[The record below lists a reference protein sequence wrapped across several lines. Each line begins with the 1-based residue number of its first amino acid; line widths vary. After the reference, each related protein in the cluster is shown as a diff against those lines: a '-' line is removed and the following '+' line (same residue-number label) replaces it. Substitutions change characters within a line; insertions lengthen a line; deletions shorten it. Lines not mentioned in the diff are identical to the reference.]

1 MKHPAL
7 ARVFSAVLAILGLL
21 LLISG
26 VRGFKKA
33 DDEYEDRTAYA
44 GKYADRIENYSRLHE
59 KLENSAD
66 YDETMK
72 ALKTFL
78 NEHEKSAAKHK
89 TDTAIYSATKGG
101 LRMGEN
107 MIVSARTEMDEIRR
121 QLKNAK
127 SRQAF
132 LEGLLTE
139 LIASNK
145 SKMPWLDALANTA
158 AGYAVDCWMADAKL
172 TVTTEKLKALMEA
185 EPSPYD
191 IPPYEPPPA
200 PEMPVLPMLPG
211 LDAGGFD
218 AMQSAYQD
226 AMAQYQSA
234 ADAWQQAG
242 NNYVQDMQRYY
253 DDLAQAQMNRYNQL
267 WDQTLSDASDAVYSA
282 QYLYEHALWEKE
294 CIEVKKEVYLRAPCA
309 EIRRLSAALA
319 SLVRQANRQMASLAA
334 ETGGVYPGMEELS
347 ELANT
352 TANHLDAISGSDLSH
367 LSNEEFLHV
376 VGQAQEI
383 LNMLGDAFQ
392 VIAANLNN
400 PAGLIAELMEKL
412 HITELLV
419 PYLEGMLEKADH
431 QMQEALEELWYQMG
445 ELEKDQLKLE
455 AEKLGLDK
463 EAALLSR
470 DTLDADELKELKNNY
485 SSAKQLLLSV
495 PEVKKTADE
504 TGELVVGARGF
515 LKSYEEKTLK
525 LYRGR
530 FAINVLSV
538 IGGVMALVEILAA
551 YELMKNRFLLIA
563 PPLIC
568 LLCAAGAEAINVQ
581 LGLGQLYVAI
591 GTALFA
597 LVQLLTV
604 LPKKKR
610 PLHKARH

>member
-7 ARVFSAVLAILGLL
+7 ARVFSVVFAILGLL

-26 VRGFKKA
+26 VRGFGKA
-33 DDEYEDRTAYA
+33 DAEYEDRTAYA
-44 GKYADRIENYSRLHE
+44 EKYEDRIENYERLHA

-66 YDETMK
+66 YDETMA

-89 TDTAIYSATKGG
+89 TDTAIYSATRGG
-101 LRMGEN
+101 LKMGET
-107 MIVSARTEMDEIRR
+107 MIVSARAEMDEIGR
-121 QLKNAK
+121 QLKDAK

-172 TVTTEKLKALMEA
+172 TLTIEMLKALMEA

-191 IPPYEPPPA
+191 IPPYEPPAP
-200 PEMPVLPMLPG
+200 PEMPVLPMMPG
-211 LDAGGFD
+211 LDAGSFD
-218 AMQSAYQD
+218 AMQSAYQN

-242 NNYVQDMQRYY
+242 ESYVQDMQRYY
-253 DDLAQAQMNRYNQL
+253 DDVAQAQMERYNQR
-267 WDQTLSDASDAVYSA
+267 WDQTLNDASDIVYSA

-294 CIEVKKEVYLRAPCA
+294 CVEVKKEVDLRAPCD
-309 EIRRLSAALA
+309 EIRRLGAALA
-319 SLVRQANRQMASLAA
+319 SLVRQANSQMASLAA
-334 ETGGVYPGMEELS
+334 ETGGIYPGMEELS
-347 ELANT
+347 ELADT
-352 TANHLDAISGSDLSH
+352 TADYLDAISRSDLSH
-367 LSNEEFLHV
+367 LSNEEFLRV
-376 VGQAQEI
+376 IERAQEI

-412 HITELLV
+412 HITEMLV
-419 PYLEGMLEKADH
+419 PYLEGMLKKADH

-445 ELEKDQLKLE
+445 QLEKDQLKLE

-463 EAALLSR
+463 EAVLLSR
-470 DTLDADELKELKNNY
+470 DTLNADELKELKNNY
-485 SSAKQLLLSV
+485 TSARQLLLSV

-504 TGELVVGARGF
+504 TGELVAAAQSF
-515 LKSYEEKTLK
+515 LYSYETKTLK

-530 FAINVLSV
+530 FVVNVLSV

-551 YELMKNRFLLIA
+551 YELIKKRFLLIA

-568 LLCAAGAEAINVQ
+568 LLCAVGAEVIDVH
-581 LGLGQLYVAI
+581 LGLRQLYVAI
-591 GTALFA
+591 VTAIFA
-597 LVQLLTV
+597 LVQLMIV

-610 PLHKARH
+610 PLYNARH

>member
-7 ARVFSAVLAILGLL
+7 ARVFSVVFAILGLL

-26 VRGFKKA
+26 VRGFGKA
-33 DDEYEDRTAYA
+33 DAEYEDRTAYA
-44 GKYADRIENYSRLHE
+44 EKYEDRIENYERLHA

-66 YDETMK
+66 YDETMA

-89 TDTAIYSATKGG
+89 TDTAIYSATRGG
-101 LRMGEN
+101 LKMGET
-107 MIVSARTEMDEIRR
+107 MIVSARAEMDEIGR
-121 QLKNAK
+121 QLKDAK
-127 SRQAF
+127 SRQSF

-172 TVTTEKLKALMEA
+172 TLTVEMLKALMEA

-191 IPPYEPPPA
+191 IPPYEPPAP
-200 PEMPVLPMLPG
+200 PEMPVLPMMPG
-211 LDAGGFD
+211 LDAGSFD
-218 AMQSAYQD
+218 AMQSAYQN

-242 NNYVQDMQRYY
+242 ESYVQDMQHYY
-253 DDLAQAQMNRYNQL
+253 DDVAQAQMERYNQR
-267 WDQTLSDASDAVYSA
+267 WDQTLNDASDIVYSA

-294 CIEVKKEVYLRAPCA
+294 CVEVKKEVDLRAPCD
-309 EIRRLSAALA
+309 EIRRLGAALA
-319 SLVRQANRQMASLAA
+319 SLVRQANSQMASLAA
-334 ETGGVYPGMEELS
+334 ETGGIYPGMEELS
-347 ELANT
+347 ELADT
-352 TANHLDAISGSDLSH
+352 TADYLDAISRSDLSH
-367 LSNEEFLHV
+367 LSNEEFLRV
-376 VGQAQEI
+376 IERAQEI

-412 HITELLV
+412 HITEMLV
-419 PYLEGMLEKADH
+419 PYLEGMLKKADH

-445 ELEKDQLKLE
+445 QLEKDQLKLE

-463 EAALLSR
+463 EAVLLSR
-470 DTLDADELKELKNNY
+470 DTLNADELKELKNNC
-485 SSAKQLLLSV
+485 SSARQLLLSV

-504 TGELVVGARGF
+504 TGELAAAARSF
-515 LKSYEEKTLK
+515 LYSYEKETLK

-530 FAINVLSV
+530 FVVNVLSV

-551 YELMKNRFLLIA
+551 YELIKKRFLLIA

-568 LLCAAGAEAINVQ
+568 LLCAVGAEVIVAH
-581 LGLGQLYVAI
+581 LGLRQLYVAI
-591 GTALFA
+591 VTAIFA
-597 LVQLLTV
+597 LVQLMIV

-610 PLHKARH
+610 PLYNARH

>member
-7 ARVFSAVLAILGLL
+7 ARVFSVAFAILGLL

-26 VRGFKKA
+26 VRGFGKA
-33 DDEYEDRTAYA
+33 DAEYEDRTAYA
-44 GKYADRIENYSRLHE
+44 EKYEDRIENYERLHA

-66 YDETMK
+66 YDETMA

-89 TDTAIYSATKGG
+89 TDTAIYSATRGG
-101 LRMGEN
+101 LKMGET
-107 MIVSARTEMDEIRR
+107 MIVSARAEMDEIGR
-121 QLKNAK
+121 QLKDAK

-172 TVTTEKLKALMEA
+172 TLTVEMLKALMEA

-191 IPPYEPPPA
+191 IPPYEPPAP
-200 PEMPVLPMLPG
+200 PEMPVLPMMPG
-211 LDAGGFD
+211 LDAGSFD
-218 AMQSAYQD
+218 AMQSAYQN

-242 NNYVQDMQRYY
+242 ESYVQDMQRYY
-253 DDLAQAQMNRYNQL
+253 DDVAQAQMERYNQR
-267 WDQTLSDASDAVYSA
+267 WDQTLNDASDIVYSA

-294 CIEVKKEVYLRAPCA
+294 CVEVKKEVDLRAPCD
-309 EIRRLSAALA
+309 EIRRLGAALA
-319 SLVRQANRQMASLAA
+319 SLVRQANSQMASLAV
-334 ETGGVYPGMEELS
+334 ETGGIYPGMEELS
-347 ELANT
+347 ELADT
-352 TANHLDAISGSDLSH
+352 TADYLDAISRSDLSH
-367 LSNEEFLHV
+367 LSNEEFLRV
-376 VGQAQEI
+376 IERAQEI

-412 HITELLV
+412 HITEMLV
-419 PYLEGMLEKADH
+419 PYLEGMLKKADH
-431 QMQEALEELWYQMG
+431 QMQEALEELWYQIG
-445 ELEKDQLKLE
+445 QLEKDQLKLE

-463 EAALLSR
+463 EAVLLSR
-470 DTLDADELKELKNNY
+470 DTLNADELKELKNNC
-485 SSAKQLLLSV
+485 SSARQLLLSV
-495 PEVKKTADE
+495 PEVKKTEDE
-504 TGELVVGARGF
+504 TGELAAAARSF
-515 LKSYEEKTLK
+515 LYSYEKETLK

-530 FAINVLSV
+530 FVVNVLSV
-538 IGGVMALVEILAA
+538 IGGVMALVEILGA
-551 YELMKNRFLLIA
+551 YELIKKRFFLIA

-568 LLCAAGAEAINVQ
+568 LLCAAGAAAINSH
-581 LGLGQLYVAI
+581 LGLRQLYVAI
-591 GTALFA
+591 ITAIFA
-597 LVQLLTV
+597 LVQLMIV

-610 PLHKARH
+610 PLYNARH

>member
-7 ARVFSAVLAILGLL
+7 ARVFSVVLAILGLL

-26 VRGFKKA
+26 VRGFGKA
-33 DDEYEDRTAYA
+33 DDEFEDRTAYA
-44 GKYADRIENYSRLHE
+44 GKYAGRIENYIRLHE

-72 ALKTFL
+72 ALKIFL
-78 NEHEKSAAKHK
+78 DEHEKSAAKHK
-89 TDTAIYSATKGG
+89 TDTAIYSSTKGG
-101 LRMGEN
+101 LRMGES
-107 MIVSARTEMDEIRR
+107 MIVSARAEMDEIRR
-121 QLKNAK
+121 QLKDAK

-191 IPPYEPPPA
+191 IPPCEPPPA

-218 AMQSAYQD
+218 AMQSAYQN

-242 NNYVQDMQRYY
+242 ENYVQDMQRYY
-253 DDLAQAQMNRYNQL
+253 DNVAQAQMNRYNQL
-267 WDQTLSDASDAVYSA
+267 WDQTLSEASDAVYSA

-294 CIEVKKEVYLRAPCA
+294 CIEVKKEVDLRAPCT

-319 SLVRQANRQMASLAA
+319 SLVRQANSQMASLTA

-367 LSNEEFLHV
+367 LSNEEFLRV

-445 ELEKDQLKLE
+445 QLEKDQLKLE

-470 DTLDADELKELKNNY
+470 DTLNADELKELKNNY
-485 SSAKQLLLSV
+485 SSARQLLLSV
-495 PEVKKTADE
+495 PEVKKNADE
-504 TGELVVGARGF
+504 TGELVAGARSF
-515 LKSYEEKTLK
+515 LNSYQEETLK
-525 LYRGR
+525 RYRGR
-530 FAINVLSV
+530 FVINILSV
-538 IGGVMALVEILAA
+538 VGGVMSLAEILAA
-551 YELMKNRFLLIA
+551 YELIKNRFLLIA

-568 LLCAAGAEAINVQ
+568 LLCTAGAEAINVQ

-597 LVQLLTV
+597 LVQFLIV
-604 LPKKKR
+604 LPRKKR
-610 PLHKARH
+610 PLYNARH

>member
-7 ARVFSAVLAILGLL
+7 ARVFSVVFAILGLL

-26 VRGFKKA
+26 VRGFGKA
-33 DDEYEDRTAYA
+33 DAEYEDRTAYA
-44 GKYADRIENYSRLHE
+44 EKYEDRIENYERLHA

-66 YDETMK
+66 YDETMA

-89 TDTAIYSATKGG
+89 TDTAIYSATRGG
-101 LRMGEN
+101 LKMGET
-107 MIVSARTEMDEIRR
+107 MIVSARAEMDEIGR
-121 QLKNAK
+121 QLKDAK

-172 TVTTEKLKALMEA
+172 TLTVEMLKALMEA

-191 IPPYEPPPA
+191 IPPYEPPAP
-200 PEMPVLPMLPG
+200 PEMPVLPMMPG
-211 LDAGGFD
+211 LDAGSFD
-218 AMQSAYQD
+218 AMQSAYQN

-242 NNYVQDMQRYY
+242 ESYVQDMQRYY
-253 DDLAQAQMNRYNQL
+253 DDVAQAQMERYNQR
-267 WDQTLSDASDAVYSA
+267 WDQTLNDASDIVYSA

-294 CIEVKKEVYLRAPCA
+294 CVEVKKEVDLRAPCD
-309 EIRRLSAALA
+309 EIRRLGAALA
-319 SLVRQANRQMASLAA
+319 SLVRQANSQMASLAA
-334 ETGGVYPGMEELS
+334 ETGGIYPGMEELS
-347 ELANT
+347 ELADT
-352 TANHLDAISGSDLSH
+352 TADYLDAISRSDLSH
-367 LSNEEFLHV
+367 LSNEEFLRV
-376 VGQAQEI
+376 IERAQEI

-412 HITELLV
+412 HITEMLV
-419 PYLEGMLEKADH
+419 PYLEGMLKKADH

-445 ELEKDQLKLE
+445 QLEKDQLKLE

-463 EAALLSR
+463 EAVLLSR
-470 DTLDADELKELKNNY
+470 DTLNADELKELKNNC
-485 SSAKQLLLSV
+485 SSARQLLLSV

-504 TGELVVGARGF
+504 TGELAAAARSF
-515 LKSYEEKTLK
+515 LYSYEKETLK

-530 FAINVLSV
+530 FVVNVLSV

-551 YELMKNRFLLIA
+551 YELIKKRFLLIA

-568 LLCAAGAEAINVQ
+568 LLCAVGAEVIDVH
-581 LGLGQLYVAI
+581 LGLRQLYVAI
-591 GTALFA
+591 VTAIFA
-597 LVQLLTV
+597 LVQLMIV

-610 PLHKARH
+610 PLYNARH

>member
-1 MKHPAL
+1 MKYPAL
-7 ARVFSAVLAILGLL
+7 ARVFSVILAILGLF

-26 VRGFKKA
+26 VRGFGKA

-44 GKYADRIENYSRLHE
+44 EKYEDRIENYGRLHE

-66 YDETMK
+66 YDETMA

-89 TDTAIYSATKGG
+89 TDTAIYSATRGG
-101 LRMGEN
+101 LKMGET
-107 MIVSARTEMDEIRR
+107 MIVTARAEMDEIAR
-121 QLKNAK
+121 QLKDAK

-158 AGYAVDCWMADAKL
+158 AGYAVDCWMADAEL
-172 TVTTEKLKALMEA
+172 TLTAEMLKALMEA

-191 IPPYEPPPA
+191 IPPYEPPA
-200 PEMPVLPMLPG
+200 PPVMPVLPMMPG
-211 LDAGGFD
+211 LDAGSFD
-218 AMQSAYQD
+218 AMQSAYQN

-242 NNYVQDMQRYY
+242 ENYVQDMQRYY
-253 DDLAQAQMNRYNQL
+253 DDVAQAQMDRYNQR
-267 WDQTLSDASDAVYSA
+267 WDQALDDASDIVYSA

-294 CIEVKKEVYLRAPCA
+294 CVEVKKEVDLRAPCV

-319 SLVRQANRQMASLAA
+319 SLVRQANSQMASLAV
-334 ETGGVYPGMEELS
+334 ETGGIYPGMEELS
-347 ELANT
+347 ELADT
-352 TANHLDAISGSDLSH
+352 TADYLDAISRSDLSH
-367 LSNEEFLHV
+367 LSNEEFLRV
-376 VGQAQEI
+376 IDRAQEI

-412 HITELLV
+412 HITEMLV
-419 PYLEGMLEKADH
+419 PYLEGMLKKADH
-431 QMQEALEELWYQMG
+431 QMQGALEELWYQMG
-445 ELEKDQLKLE
+445 QLEKDQLKLE

-463 EAALLSR
+463 EAVLLSK
-470 DTLDADELKELKNNY
+470 DTLHADELKELKNNY
-485 SSAKQLLLSV
+485 TSVRQLLLSV

-504 TGELVVGARGF
+504 TGELVAAAQSF
-515 LKSYEEKTLK
+515 LYSYETKTLK

-530 FAINVLSV
+530 FVVNVLSV
-538 IGGVMALVEILAA
+538 IGGVMALVEILGA
-551 YELMKNRFLLIA
+551 YELVKKRFFLIA

-568 LLCAAGAEAINVQ
+568 LLCAAGAEAINAH
-581 LGLGQLYVAI
+581 LGLRQLYVAI
-591 GTALFA
+591 VTAFFA
-597 LVQLLTV
+597 LVQLMIV

-610 PLHKARH
+610 PLYNARH

>member
-7 ARVFSAVLAILGLL
+7 ARVFSVVFAILGLL

-26 VRGFKKA
+26 VRGFGKA
-33 DDEYEDRTAYA
+33 DAEYEDRTAYA
-44 GKYADRIENYSRLHE
+44 EKYEDRIENYERLHA

-66 YDETMK
+66 YDETMA

-89 TDTAIYSATKGG
+89 TDTAIYSATRGG
-101 LRMGEN
+101 LKMGET
-107 MIVSARTEMDEIRR
+107 MIVSARAEMDEIGR
-121 QLKNAK
+121 QLKDAK

-172 TVTTEKLKALMEA
+172 TLTVEMLKALMEA

-191 IPPYEPPPA
+191 IPPYEPPAP
-200 PEMPVLPMLPG
+200 PEMPVLPMMPG
-211 LDAGGFD
+211 LDAGSFD
-218 AMQSAYQD
+218 AMQSAYQN

-242 NNYVQDMQRYY
+242 ESYVQDMQRYY
-253 DDLAQAQMNRYNQL
+253 DDVAQAQMERYNQR
-267 WDQTLSDASDAVYSA
+267 WDQTLNDASDIVYSA

-294 CIEVKKEVYLRAPCA
+294 CVEVKKEVDLRAPCD
-309 EIRRLSAALA
+309 EIRRLGAALA
-319 SLVRQANRQMASLAA
+319 SLVRQANSQMASLAV
-334 ETGGVYPGMEELS
+334 ETGGIYPGMEELS
-347 ELANT
+347 ELADT
-352 TANHLDAISGSDLSH
+352 TADYLDAISRSDLSH
-367 LSNEEFLHV
+367 LSNEEFLRV
-376 VGQAQEI
+376 IDRAQEI

-412 HITELLV
+412 HITEMLV
-419 PYLEGMLEKADH
+419 PYLEGMLKKADH
-431 QMQEALEELWYQMG
+431 QMQEALEELWYQIG
-445 ELEKDQLKLE
+445 QLEKDQLKLE

-515 LKSYEEKTLK
+515 LKAYEEKTLK

>member
-7 ARVFSAVLAILGLL
+7 ARVFSVVLAILGLL

-26 VRGFKKA
+26 VRGFGKA

-44 GKYADRIENYSRLHE
+44 GKYADRIENYIRLHE

-78 NEHEKSAAKHK
+78 DEHEKSAAKHK
-89 TDTAIYSATKGG
+89 TDTAIYSSTKGG

-107 MIVSARTEMDEIRR
+107 MIVSARAEMDEIRR
-121 QLKNAK
+121 QLKDAK

-158 AGYAVDCWMADAKL
+158 AGYAVDCWLADAKL
-172 TVTTEKLKALMEA
+172 TLTTEKLKALMEA

-218 AMQSAYQD
+218 AMQSAYQN

-234 ADAWQQAG
+234 ANAWQQAG
-242 NNYVQDMQRYY
+242 ENYVQDMQRYY
-253 DDLAQAQMNRYNQL
+253 DDVAQAQMNRYNQL
-267 WDQTLSDASDAVYSA
+267 WDQTLNEASDVVYSA

-294 CIEVKKEVYLRAPCA
+294 CIEVKKEVDLRAPCA

-319 SLVRQANRQMASLAA
+319 SLVRQANSQMASLTA

-367 LSNEEFLHV
+367 LSNEEFLRV

-445 ELEKDQLKLE
+445 QMEKDQLKLE

-470 DTLDADELKELKNNY
+470 DTLNADELKELKNNY
-485 SSAKQLLLSV
+485 SSARQLLLSV

-504 TGELVVGARGF
+504 TGELVAGARSF
-515 LKSYEEKTLK
+515 LNSYQEETLK
-525 LYRGR
+525 RYRGR
-530 FAINVLSV
+530 FVINVLSV
-538 IGGVMALVEILAA
+538 IGGVTALVEILAA
-551 YELMKNRFLLIA
+551 YELIKNRFLLIA

-568 LLCAAGAEAINVQ
+568 LLCTAGAEAINVQ

-604 LPKKKR
+604 LPRKKR
-610 PLHKARH
+610 PLYNARH

>member
-7 ARVFSAVLAILGLL
+7 ARVFSVVFAILGLL

-26 VRGFKKA
+26 VRGFGKA
-33 DDEYEDRTAYA
+33 DAEYEDRTAYA
-44 GKYADRIENYSRLHE
+44 EKYEDRIENYERLHA

-66 YDETMK
+66 YDETMA

-89 TDTAIYSATKGG
+89 TDTAIYSATRGG
-101 LRMGEN
+101 LKMGET
-107 MIVSARTEMDEIRR
+107 MIVTARAEMDEIAR
-121 QLKNAK
+121 QLKDAK

-172 TVTTEKLKALMEA
+172 TLTVEMLKALMEA

-200 PEMPVLPMLPG
+200 PEMPVLPMMPG
-211 LDAGGFD
+211 LDAGSFD
-218 AMQSAYQD
+218 AMQSAYQN

-242 NNYVQDMQRYY
+242 ESYVQDMQRYY
-253 DDLAQAQMNRYNQL
+253 DDVAQAQMERYNQR
-267 WDQTLSDASDAVYSA
+267 WDQTLNDASDIVYSA

-294 CIEVKKEVYLRAPCA
+294 CVEVKKEVDLRAPCD
-309 EIRRLSAALA
+309 EIRRLGAALA
-319 SLVRQANRQMASLAA
+319 SLVRQANSQMASLAA
-334 ETGGVYPGMEELS
+334 ETGGIYPGMEELS
-347 ELANT
+347 ELADT
-352 TANHLDAISGSDLSH
+352 TADYLDAISRSDLSH
-367 LSNEEFLHV
+367 LSNEEFLRV
-376 VGQAQEI
+376 IERAQEI

-412 HITELLV
+412 HITEMLV
-419 PYLEGMLEKADH
+419 PYLEGMLKKADH

-445 ELEKDQLKLE
+445 QLEKDQLKLE

-463 EAALLSR
+463 EAVLLSR
-470 DTLDADELKELKNNY
+470 DTLNADELKELKNNC
-485 SSAKQLLLSV
+485 SSARQLLLSV

-504 TGELVVGARGF
+504 TGELVAAAQSF
-515 LKSYEEKTLK
+515 LYSYETKTLK

-530 FAINVLSV
+530 FVVNVLSV
-538 IGGVMALVEILAA
+538 IGGVMALVEILGA
-551 YELMKNRFLLIA
+551 YELIKKLFFLIA

-568 LLCAAGAEAINVQ
+568 LLCAAGAAAINAH
-581 LGLGQLYVAI
+581 LGLRQLYVAI
-591 GTALFA
+591 VTAFFA
-597 LVQLLTV
+597 LVQLMIV

-610 PLHKARH
+610 PLYNARH

>member
-1 MKHPAL
+1 MKYPAL
-7 ARVFSAVLAILGLL
+7 ARVFSVILAILGLF

-26 VRGFKKA
+26 VRGFGKA

-44 GKYADRIENYSRLHE
+44 EKYEDRIENYGRLHE

-66 YDETMK
+66 YDETMA

-89 TDTAIYSATKGG
+89 TDTAIYSATRGG
-101 LRMGEN
+101 LKMGET
-107 MIVSARTEMDEIRR
+107 MIVTARAEMDEIAR
-121 QLKNAK
+121 QLKDAK

-158 AGYAVDCWMADAKL
+158 AGYAVDCWMADAEL
-172 TVTTEKLKALMEA
+172 TLTAEMLKALMEA

-191 IPPYEPPPA
+191 IPPYEPPA
-200 PEMPVLPMLPG
+200 PPVMPVLPMMPG
-211 LDAGGFD
+211 LDAGSFD
-218 AMQSAYQD
+218 AMQSAYQN

-242 NNYVQDMQRYY
+242 ENYVQDMQRYY
-253 DDLAQAQMNRYNQL
+253 DDVAQAQMDRYNQH
-267 WDQTLSDASDAVYSA
+267 WDQTLDDASDIVYSA

-294 CIEVKKEVYLRAPCA
+294 CVEVKKEVDLRAPCV

-319 SLVRQANRQMASLAA
+319 SLVRQANSQMASLAV
-334 ETGGVYPGMEELS
+334 ETGGIYPGMEELS
-347 ELANT
+347 ELADT
-352 TANHLDAISGSDLSH
+352 TADYLDAISRSDLSH
-367 LSNEEFLHV
+367 LSNEEFLCV
-376 VGQAQEI
+376 IDRAQEI

-412 HITELLV
+412 HITEMLV
-419 PYLEGMLEKADH
+419 PYLEGMLKKADH

-445 ELEKDQLKLE
+445 QLEKDQLKLE

-463 EAALLSR
+463 EAVLLSK
-470 DTLDADELKELKNNY
+470 DTLNADELKELKNNY
-485 SSAKQLLLSV
+485 TSARQLLLSV

-504 TGELVVGARGF
+504 TGELVAAAQSF
-515 LKSYEEKTLK
+515 LYSYETKTLK

-530 FAINVLSV
+530 FVVNVLSV
-538 IGGVMALVEILAA
+538 IGGVMALVEILGA
-551 YELMKNRFLLIA
+551 YELIKKRFFLIA

-568 LLCAAGAEAINVQ
+568 LLCAAGAAAINSH
-581 LGLGQLYVAI
+581 LGLRQLYVAI
-591 GTALFA
+591 VTAIFA
-597 LVQLLTV
+597 LVQLMIV

-610 PLHKARH
+610 PLYNARH